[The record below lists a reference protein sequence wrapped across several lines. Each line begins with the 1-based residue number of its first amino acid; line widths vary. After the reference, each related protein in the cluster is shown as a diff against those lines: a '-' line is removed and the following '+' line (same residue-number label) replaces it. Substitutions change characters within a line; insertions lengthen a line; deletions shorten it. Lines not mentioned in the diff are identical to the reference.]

1 MIYKDLDSL
10 ALACIDVD
18 KKDVSDIDNWTR
30 KDIREFYD
38 LNPNLTIL
46 TLAGMLGL
54 TGGELKEILWED
66 V

>member
-1 MIYKDLDSL
+1 VDGGTCLKKVTP
-10 ALACIDVD
+10 DVN
-18 KKDVSDIDNWTR
+18 DIDNWTR